1 MTCATLNFFPSKHK
15 CASSQHSDKN
25 GGIFYY
31 SIGSIIYILKEKL
44 TKKISYGFLLF
55 ELDFPKLNFCIIL
68 EPSVWDLE
76 DLGSTQFSHCIQILH
91 ILSKTFQKVHKFFIF
106 FLTYFRSFHPSSPNN
121 TFHSVHIFLFSIKMQ
136 INIYNGL

>member
-25 GGIFYY
+25 GGNFLLLNRLNYLYFKRKIN
-31 SIGSIIYILKEKL
+31 K
-44 TKKISYGFLLF
+44 KKISYGFLLF
-55 ELDFPKLNFCIIL
+55 ELDFPKLNFCIL

-76 DLGSTQFSHCIQILH
+76 DLGSTQFSHRIQIH
-91 ILSKTFQKVHKFFIF
+91 ILSKTFQEVHKFFIF

-121 TFHSVHIFLFSIKMQ
+121 TFHSVHK
-136 INIYNGL
+136 

>member
-25 GGIFYY
+25 GGDFLLLSRLNYLD
-31 SIGSIIYILKEKL
+31 LKSKL
-44 TKKISYGFLLF
+44 TQKISYGFLLF

-76 DLGSTQFSHCIQILH
+76 DLGSTQFSHCIQIH

-121 TFHSVHIFLFSIKMQ
+121 TFHSVHK
-136 INIYNGL
+136 